1 MAYDGVIMQR
11 ALARFDQ
18 ARQRRAAEMEQRR
31 RMLYAR
37 QPRLEEI
44 ERTLRG
50 TMSRIVAAA
59 AKKGEDPLP
68 AIRALRDEN
77 LALQQ
82 ERAQLLTELGYPAD
96 YLEDKPACPLCGDT
110 GYDKKGVCRCLRQYY
125 AREQLQELSRLLPLG
140 EARFETFRFDLYDSA
155 EWEGY
160 GISPRANME
169 RNFDVCRDFAC
180 QFSRG
185 GGDLLLSGGT
195 GLGKTFLS
203 ACIARVVSE
212 RGFSVVYDTA
222 EHIFSQMEEE
232 KFRPEDSPG
241 AREDVAR
248 YMQCDL
254 LIMDDLGSEM
264 VTSFVQSALYQLVNG
279 RLTGGKKTVVNTNLT
294 PRQLGERY
302 SPQVQSRF
310 EGEYRILPFFGEDI
324 RKLRRKQMS

>member
-1 MAYDGVIMQR
+1 
-11 ALARFDQ
+11 
-18 ARQRRAAEMEQRR
+18 
-31 RMLYAR
+31 MLYHILAIGDVTSEDGLKHLR
-37 QPRLEEI
+37 RHLTPLKKLKSIDFTVVNGENISGTGLTPAQADELFAAGADVI
-44 ERTLRG
+44 TLGNHTFGRVQ
-50 TMSRIVAAA
+50 I
-59 AKKGEDPLP
+59 
-68 AIRALRDEN
+68 
-77 LALQQ
+77 
-82 ERAQLLTELGYPAD
+82 AD

-212 RGFSVVYDTA
+212 SGFSVVYDTA
-222 EHIFSQMEEE
+222 ISIFAKLEND
-232 KFRPEDSPG
+232 KFRPDEETAAEVRRCES
-241 AREDVAR
+241 
-248 YMQCDL
+248 CDL
-254 LIMDDLGSEM
+254 LILDDLGTEM
-264 VTSFVQSALYQLVNG
+264 TTSFVQSALYQLVNG
-279 RLTGGKKTVVNTNLT
+279 RMIAGRSTIISTNLA
-294 PRQLGERY
+294 PEELGQRY
-302 SPQVQSRF
+302 GAAILSRI
-310 EGEYRILPFFGEDI
+310 EGGYEILPFFGEDI
-324 RKLRRKQMS
+324 RRKR

>member
-1 MAYDGVIMQR
+1 MSYDGIIMQR
-11 ALARFDQ
+11 AITRFDQ
-18 ARQRRAAEMEQRR
+18 AKQRRAAELEQRR
-31 RMLYAR
+31 RLVYAR
-37 QPRLEEI
+37 QPRLQEI

-155 EWEGY
+155 EWESY

-212 RGFSVVYDTA
+212 SGFSVVYDTA
-222 EHIFSQMEEE
+222 ASVFARFEDA
-232 KFRPEDSPG
+232 KFRRDEDG
-241 AREDVAR
+241 GEDADR
-248 YMQCDL
+248 CMRCDL
-254 LIMDDLGSEM
+254 LILDDLGTEM
-264 VTSFVQSALYQLVNG
+264 TTSFVQSALYQIVNG
-279 RLTGGKKTVVNTNLT
+279 RLMEKRSTIISTNLA
-294 PRQLGERY
+294 PEEIGSRY
-302 SPQVQSRF
+302 GRSVLSRL
-310 EGEYRILPFFGEDI
+310 EGEYEILPFFGEDI
-324 RKLRRKQMS
+324 RRLKRERQ